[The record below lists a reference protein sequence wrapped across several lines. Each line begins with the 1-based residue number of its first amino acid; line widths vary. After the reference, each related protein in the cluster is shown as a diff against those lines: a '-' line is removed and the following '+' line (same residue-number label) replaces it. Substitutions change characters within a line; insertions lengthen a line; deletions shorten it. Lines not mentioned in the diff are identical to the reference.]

1 MMTFRNFVTKFLI
14 IVFITCSLC
23 FKENFSYEIKLVNV
37 VFRHGDRTPEF
48 IYPNFIDVD
57 QNYYPEGLAGLTNKG
72 KLRAHQFGELLRLM
86 YNDFLGTTYIPE
98 EIYTRS
104 TDFLRTRM
112 TLQLVL
118 AGLYPPN
125 SLQKWNSHLNWQPI
139 VTDYVPQE
147 QDILLNRV
155 YICKSVEEEHN
166 RILNHPNVIKRIKS
180 YKNLTKELTSL
191 SGINITTPRDIFT
204 LYCDLL
210 SLKHLEHDL
219 PSWIDKYLQNK
230 QFLEAGLKRLEFVNY
245 NKIIQRLNSGPLVRK
260 IIEDMKVTISGTMEK
275 RQKIFLYS
283 SHDINVYSL
292 LAALN
297 VVVPH
302 VPEFT
307 SAVIIE
313 LLHMDKKYFVKI
325 LHYLGE
331 PSEVQEL
338 TIPNCTSPC
347 LFEKFLELTKNII
360 PSDEEINCM

>member
-1 MMTFRNFVTKFLI
+1 MILFTKFLKLL

-37 VFRHGDRTPEF
+37 IFRHGDRTPEV
-48 IYPNFIDVD
+48 IYPKFHGVD
-57 QNYYPEGLAGLTNKG
+57 QNYYPEGMAGLTNKG

-139 VTDYVPQE
+139 TTDYVLQE

-155 YICKSVEEEHN
+155 YICKSIEEEHN
-166 RILNHPNVIKRIKS
+166 RILNQPEVMKRMKS
-180 YKNLTKELTSL
+180 YKNLTKELTHL
-191 SGINITTPRDIFT
+191 SGINITTSRDIFT
-204 LYCDLL
+204 LYCDLIC
-210 SLKHLEHDL
+210 LKHMEFDL
-219 PSWIDKYLQNK
+219 PSWVDEYLQNK
-230 QFLEAGLKRLEFVNY
+230 QFLEAGLARLEFVNY
-245 NKIIQRLNSGPLVRK
+245 NKIIQRLNAGPLVRK
-260 IIEDMKVTISGTMEK
+260 IIQDMKVTISSSRVEK
-275 RQKIFLYS
+275 RQKLFLYS

-331 PSEVQEL
+331 PSEVREL
-338 TIPNCTSPC
+338 TIPKCTSPC
-347 LFEKFLELTKNII
+347 LLETFLELTKKII
-360 PSDEEINCM
+360 PSDEEVNCI